1 VPFVGDLPASRP
13 ATIFADPAWEHAMT
27 HRARHCLTW
36 TACFTL
42 WFAASWVPP
51 GIRADEA
58 PSDSGSDFSD
68 ELPRIPPVEPDEA
81 LATFQVQPGFHL
93 EQAAAEPLVAD
104 PVAISFDEDGR
115 LYVVEM
121 RGYSEQ
127 PDELLS
133 RVRLLTDDDGDGRF
147 DTESEFVDKL
157 SWPTAVICYDG
168 GVFIADAPDI
178 LYCKDDDGDGRADTR
193 KVVFT
198 GFGKSNVQG
207 LLNSFAWGLDNRI
220 HGATSSS
227 GGQVRPAGDEQA
239 RPVSLNGRDFSID
252 PRTLDIWPESGG
264 AQHGMSFDDWGRK
277 FVCSNSD
284 HLQQVMFDDRYL
296 ARNPF
301 LSSPGPRVSIAADGP
316 QAEVYRASAVEPW
329 RIVRTRLRVAGDVP
343 GPVEGGGRAAGYF
356 TGATG
361 ATIYRGDAWPR
372 QPFELAVV
380 GDVGSNLV
388 HRKRL
393 EPRGLEFVAQ
403 RIDEKSEF
411 VASSDIWFRPCQF
424 ANAPDG
430 TLYILDVYREV
441 IEHPASLP
449 PVIKKHLDL
458 TSGRDRGRIYRI
470 VPDGFRRRPWPRMSK
485 ATTPELV
492 ATLAHANAWHRET
505 AARLLYQRQDRKA
518 APALAKLAAESKSP
532 LGRMHAL
539 YALAGLD
546 ALSAERVLR
555 ALNDKHPGV
564 RTHAV
569 RLAERVAKESSNVR
583 ERLVALA
590 ADDDLHVRYQLA
602 FTLGELDG
610 PERLVGLGR
619 IARRDAGDHW
629 VRLAIQSSLATG
641 VGELFAALTADDDF
655 RRRDTGRVFLASL
668 ARQVGVA
675 NRQSDLAMVLRT
687 IGEVPPSDQAAL
699 AAIVRGLSEGLAQ
712 RGSPFGEVL
721 ASDSTG
727 KAAAA
732 LAKLLAAA
740 KTTAAD
746 GKQPVAARVEAIRT
760 LGLSAPAGSSGLLAG
775 LLDNREPQEVQV
787 AALGTLAAYHDPGV
801 AALVLAA
808 WPHLSPRLRVQAG
821 EALFARPERTATL
834 LDAIEAGEV
843 SAADV
848 DSARLKQLAAG
859 GDAAIR
865 ARAAKLVE
873 GLNLGRRQ
881 DLVEEF
887 RDVLT
892 LGGDAERG
900 KPAFK
905 KVCAACHKVEGVG
918 HEIGPNLATIKNR
931 GAEALLVNM
940 LDPSREVNPQFVNYV
955 LLTDDGRQMT
965 GMIAAETATSVTLK
979 RGEDAG
985 DTVLR
990 INIEELA
997 STGLSLMPE
1006 GVEKQLTRQ
1015 EMADLIAYLL
1025 EIR

>member
-1 VPFVGDLPASRP
+1 LILFSAGSS
-13 ATIFADPAWEHAMT
+13 T
-27 HRARHCLTW
+27 
-36 TACFTL
+36 
-42 WFAASWVPP
+42 PP
-51 GIRADEA
+51 GMWADEA
-58 PSDSGSDFSD
+58 PSASEPDFSQ
-68 ELPRIPPVEPDEA
+68 ELPRIEPVEPDEA
-81 LATFQVQPGFHL
+81 LATFQVQAGFHL

-104 PVAISFDEDGR
+104 PVAVSFDEDGR

-127 PDELLS
+127 PDEGLS
-133 RVRLLTDDDGDGRF
+133 RVRLLSDCDGDGRF
-147 DTESEFVDKL
+147 DTSSVFVDKL
-157 SWPTAVICYDG
+157 SWPTAVIGYDG

-178 LYCKDDDGDGRADTR
+178 LYCKDSDGDGQADAR
-193 KVVFT
+193 KVVLS

-227 GGQVRPAGDEQA
+227 GGQVRRADDQEA
-239 RPVSLNGRDFSID
+239 KPVSLNGRDFSFD
-252 PRTLDIWPESGG
+252 PRTLDIRPESGG

-296 ARNPF
+296 ARNPY
-301 LSSPGPRVSIAADGP
+301 LSSPGPRISIAADGP

-343 GPVEGGGRAAGYF
+343 GPIPIEGGGRAAGYF

-372 QPFELAVV
+372 EPFELAVV

-393 EPRGLEFVAQ
+393 EPRGLEFVAR

-430 TLYILDVYREV
+430 TLYVLDVYREV

-449 PVIKKHLDL
+449 PAIKKHLDL

-470 VPDGFRRRPWPRMSK
+470 VPDGFEGRPLPRMSK
-485 ATTPELV
+485 ATTAELV
-492 ATLAHANAWHRET
+492 ATLAHPNAWHRET
-505 AARLLYQRQDRKA
+505 AARLLYQRHDRKA
-518 APALAKLAAESKSP
+518 APALSKLAAEATSP

-546 ALSAERVLR
+546 ALSAEHALR
-555 ALNDKHPGV
+555 ALRDKHPGV

-569 RLAERVAKESSNVR
+569 RLAERAVEESSAVR
-583 ERLVALA
+583 TRLCDMS
-590 ADDDLHVRYQLA
+590 ADDNPHVRYQLA
-602 FTLGELDG
+602 FTLGELDD
-610 PERLVGLGR
+610 PARLAALAQ
-619 IARRDAGDHW
+619 IARRDADDRW

-641 VGELFAALTADDDF
+641 IGEVFAELAADQEF
-655 RRRDTGRVFLASL
+655 RRSEAGREFLASL
-668 ARQVGVA
+668 ARQAGLA
-675 NRQSDLAMVLRT
+675 NRPSDVAAVLKT
-687 IGEVPPSDQAAL
+687 IGALPAGDQSAL

-712 RGSPFGEVL
+712 RGSPLGEVL

-727 KAAAA
+727 KAAGV
-732 LAKLLAAA
+732 LAEMLASA

-746 GKQPVAARVEAIRT
+746 GEQAVGARIEAIRA
-760 LGLSAPAGSSGLLAG
+760 LGLGALADARDVLSG
-775 LLDNREPQEVQV
+775 LLDNREPREIQV
-787 AALGTLAAYHDPGV
+787 AALGSLAAYHDAGV
-801 AALVLAA
+801 AALVLTA

-821 EALFARPERTATL
+821 EALFARPDRTAAL
-834 LDAIEAGEV
+834 FDAVEAGEV
-843 SAADV
+843 NAADL

-859 GDAAIR
+859 GDATLR
-865 ARAAKLVE
+865 ARAEKLVQ

-881 DLVEEF
+881 DVVEEY

-892 LGGDAERG
+892 LAGDAERG
-900 KPAFK
+900 RPAFK

-931 GAEALLVNM
+931 GAETLLVNM

-955 LLTDDGRQMT
+955 LATNDGRQMT

-1015 EMADLIAYLL
+1015 DMADLIAYLL
-1025 EIR
+1025 TIR